1 MNSAFDVIAIGRV
14 GIDLYPLQDNVTL
27 DHVTSFE
34 KFIGGSATNLAIAA
48 ARHGLISAIITRT
61 GSDPFGTFI
70 MDELSR
76 LGVSNQ
82 FVSTVP
88 ILHTP
93 IVFAE
98 IFPPDNFPLYYYRDP
113 KAPDLMIQSHEL
125 DLPAIKKTKIYWSTL
140 TGLSEEPSRSAHF
153 TAWDARNRSAHTILD
168 LDYRPTLWSPT
179 NSPKVQIAKAL
190 KHVSIV
196 IGNQEECEIA
206 TGENDPDRAADA
218 LLDQGVE
225 IAVVKMG
232 AQGVLAK
239 SRSETVRKLPHRI
252 EVQNGLGAGDSFGGG
267 FCYGLLQKWDLEK
280 TIAFAN
286 VAGAINASRHACAT
300 AMPTTQEVL
309 AILNE
314 LHE

>member
-48 ARHGLISAIITRT
+48 ARHGLKSAIITRT
-61 GSDPFGTFI
+61 GSDPFGRFI

-113 KAPDLMIQSHEL
+113 KAPDLMIESHEL
-125 DLPAIKKTKIYWSTL
+125 DLPAIRRVLGRLAGRVAT
-140 TGLSEEPSRSAHF
+140 
-153 TAWDARNRSAHTILD
+153 TI
-168 LDYRPTLWSPT
+168 
-179 NSPKVQIAKAL
+179 
-190 KHVSIV
+190 
-196 IGNQEECEIA
+196 
-206 TGENDPDRAADA
+206 RAAP
-218 LLDQGVE
+218 GVSGGTRPLPPR
-225 IAVVKMG
+225 ADRG
-232 AQGVLAK
+232 DGLAADLRA
-239 SRSETVRKLPHRI
+239 SAGLGTCTETKRLPHRLLPH
-252 EVQNGLGAGDSFGGG
+252 VAAMKRGCSLGNV
-267 FCYGLLQKWDLEK
+267 LLRC
-280 TIAFAN
+280 
-286 VAGAINASRHACAT
+286 GR
-300 AMPTTQEVL
+300 
-309 AILNE
+309 
-314 LHE
+314 